1 MRKPRK
7 KWPLGKRVAVFL
19 LIFGALT
26 VVVSMFIA
34 VTSEESLTPEQMKGV
49 LISGF
54 GIMEAGAVLGTVC
67 RRKAGKDISF
77 AIGACIGI
85 LLVEILQIFI

>member
-1 MRKPRK
+1 MKKQRK
-7 KWPLGKRVAVFL
+7 KWPLGKSIAVFL
-19 LIFGALT
+19 LVFGALT
-26 VVVSMFIA
+26 VIISM
-34 VTSEESLTPEQMKGV
+34 VTAMTAEESLTPEQMKGV